1 MKAVGRTGSGCKH
14 CWQVAHTLYVLDGPT
29 VGLHRSDVKR
39 LIDML
44 HRMVNGGGR
53 FVAAGTAGGA
63 GAVVILA

>member
-1 MKAVGRTGSGCKH
+1 
-14 CWQVAHTLYVLDGPT
+14 